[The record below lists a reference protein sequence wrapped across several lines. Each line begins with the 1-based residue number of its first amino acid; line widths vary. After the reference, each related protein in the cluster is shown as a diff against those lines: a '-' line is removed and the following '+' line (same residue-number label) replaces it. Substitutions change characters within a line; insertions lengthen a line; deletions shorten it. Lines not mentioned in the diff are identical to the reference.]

1 MEVMEPSSSSSQPPP
16 VVPPSTTTTTTSA
29 ATAAMEVSQLVVC
42 VSAMW
47 SRHRDSLRAMACEGE
62 IGGEEAQ
69 RVVEYMGHELRD
81 LGDMMMM
88 NKGDRHQQYQQS
100 SDDEH
105 DDGGSSSGSEEVMET
120 EEYEKSQVSLSSSR
134 LEKHSASGW
143 MDG

>member
-1 MEVMEPSSSSSQPPP
+1 MEVF
-16 VVPPSTTTTTTSA
+16 
-29 ATAAMEVSQLVVC
+29 QLVVC

-47 SRHRDSLRAMACEGE
+47 SRHRDSLRAVACEGE
-62 IGGEEAQ
+62 IGGEEAR
-69 RVVEYMGHELRD
+69 RVVDYLGHELRD

-88 NKGDRHQQYQQS
+88 NKDDRHQQQYQQS
-100 SDDEH
+100 SDDH

-120 EEYEKSQVSLSSSR
+120 EEYDKSQVSLSSSR